1 MAKPSKKPGRRNV
14 AVESMEY
21 QYFEQIAF
29 RLQKIQI
36 NIRKQC
42 KNKDKR
48 GIYAS
53 RTMAEPSKK
62 PGRRKVAV
70 ESVEYAIFFVGKA
83 VQQIGTFCL
92 AMGTL
97 ESIARV
103 QIVLD

>member
-1 MAKPSKKPGRRNV
+1 M
-14 AVESMEY
+14 
-21 QYFEQIAF
+21 
-29 RLQKIQI
+29 
-36 NIRKQC
+36 
-42 KNKDKR
+42 

-53 RTMAEPSKK
+53 KTMAEPSKK

-103 QIVLD
+103 